1 MGVPVAKMGRHAPA
15 DLPAAATGSS
25 SPELATRGGTANVVL
40 QHLRG
45 LVIRVP
51 VLPVALLVGLLL
63 ALAVDGFASEANA
76 QNIMRQL
83 AVVLIAACGETLV
96 LLIAGIDLS
105 IGATIGLASVVGA
118 YTMRGTGSLELG
130 VLACLSVGLVI
141 GAFNG
146 LAIARFGLPAF
157 ILTLSVLLTVRAF
170 AFLLTGGRSLGALPP
185 ALLSFG
191 RATVFG
197 IPTVFAAATVV
208 VVIVALVLN
217 RTGFGQ
223 RVYLVGANERAALF
237 CGINVARTK
246 FLVYLIS
253 GFLGGLAAFVFMLR
267 LGSATPTA
275 GDPLLLQIIGATVIG
290 GTSLT
295 GGEGS
300 LPRTVVG
307 ALLVAMLVN
316 GLDLMGANFYDQT
329 IVIGILIA
337 LGSALGSWL
346 SRQRTSESRRRAAP
360 PPQGGT

>member
-1 MGVPVAKMGRHAPA
+1 LRKAIV
-15 DLPAAATGSS
+15 
-25 SPELATRGGTANVVL
+25 EL
-40 QHLRG
+40 
-45 LVIRVP
+45 P
-51 VLPVALLVGLLL
+51 VLPVVLLVGV
-63 ALAVDGFASEANA
+63 ALAVTVDGFFSVASA
-76 QNIMRQL
+76 QNVMRQL

-118 YTMRGTGSLELG
+118 LAMRATGSVEVGL
-130 VLACLSVGLVI
+130 LACVGVGLVI

-157 ILTLSVLLTVRAF
+157 ILTLSVLLTVRAI
-170 AFLLTGGRSLGALPP
+170 AFLITGGRSVGALPP
-185 ALLSFG
+185 DLLNLG
-191 RATVFG
+191 RATVVG
-197 IPTVFAAATVV
+197 IPTVFVAATIVV
-208 VVIVALVLN
+208 VVVGFILN

-223 RVYLVGANERAALF
+223 SIYLVGANERAALF
-237 CGINVARTK
+237 SGINVVRTK
-246 FLVYLIS
+246 FLVYLMS
-253 GFLGGLAAFVFMLR
+253 GILGGLAAFVFMLR

-337 LGSALGSWL
+337 LGSALGGWL

-360 PPQGGT
+360 AASASTGSGQSTASSGG